1 MRKFFIKLFIKKSS
15 CENEKE
21 LNIKNKKTET
31 LDNVL
36 LFLQNFVWNDKIIT
50 VWTTEIRIKTLP

>member
-50 VWTTEIRIKTLP
+50 VWTTEIGIKTLP